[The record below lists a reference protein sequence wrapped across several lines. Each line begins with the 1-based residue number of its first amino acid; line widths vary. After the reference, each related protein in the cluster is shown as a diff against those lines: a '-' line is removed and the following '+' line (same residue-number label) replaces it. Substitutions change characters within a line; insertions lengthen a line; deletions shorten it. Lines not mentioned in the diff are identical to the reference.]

1 MNVQRWLPLGIV
13 FAVFV
18 SFAAE
23 ASARVAVL
31 DFKGPKASKARAQFM
46 KSLCKA
52 EKCVKPG
59 RGGDDVEVDAAVSGS
74 VKKVKGKLK
83 LVIEIYSSEEEPPV
97 TRSYA
102 LKASGKLD
110 AKVLKGAV
118 KAVRAALSELEGSES
133 EEADELA
140 SAE

>member
-1 MNVQRWLPLGIV
+1 MKLLTA
-13 FAVFV
+13 FAVI
-18 SFAAE
+18 AALLVGASAQ

-59 RGGDDVEVDAAVSGS
+59 RGGEDVEVDAAVSGV
-74 VKKVKGKLK
+74 VKKVKGKLQ
-83 LVIEIYSSEEEPPV
+83 LTIEVYSSEEDPPETHKV
-97 TRSYA
+97 A
-102 LKASGKLD
+102 LKSSGKID
-110 AKVLKGAV
+110 SKKLKSAV
-118 KAVRAALSELEGSES
+118 KAVRATLAELGSS
-133 EEADELA
+133 DEETLA

>member
-1 MNVQRWLPLGIV
+1 MNFQRLLPLGIL
-13 FAVFV
+13 FALLM

-59 RGGDDVEVDAAVSGS
+59 RGGEDVEVDAAVSGS

-97 TRSYA
+97 TKSYA

-110 AKVLKGAV
+110 AKILKGAV
-118 KAVRAALSELEGSES
+118 KAVRAALTELESEQG
-133 EEADELA
+133 DELA